1 MMTRRLVVFAVL
13 CTAVGCSSPS
23 KTTNNNNESTDEG
36 CEALQVGVTMVCVST
51 CGGGNGNSNPNIQNY
66 DVGSGDPIFDG
77 GSNAPPPPD
86 FGNERPAP
94 DLGEPDFGPPP
105 DFGTPD
111 MGEPPD
117 MTGHDGG
124 WPPADAEFEYAD
136 FCQLTLNADGTISEW
151 HGDNEE
157 FGTWSCSDGVVR
169 VDNQFS
175 GRDSYVLG
183 DDGCL
188 QGSAYNYR

>member
-1 MMTRRLVVFAVL
+1 MKTRRWVVVAALFAS
-13 CTAVGCSSPS
+13 VGCSSPS
-23 KTTNNNNESTDEG
+23 KSANNDNNDSQDDG
-36 CEALQVGVTMVCVST
+36 CEALQVGVTMECVSA
-51 CGGGNGNSNPNIQNY
+51 CGGGSGGPTPNIGNV
-66 DVGSGDPIFDG
+66 DAGSSDPIFDG

-105 DFGTPD
+105 DFGTPPD
-111 MGEPPD
+111 MGV
-117 MTGHDGG
+117 THDAGG
-124 WPPADAEFEYAD
+124 PPADAGFEFAD
-136 FCQLTLNADGTISEW
+136 FCELTLNADGTISEW

-157 FGTWSCSDGVVR
+157 LGTWSCSDGVVR

-188 QGSAYNYR
+188 QGSAYNYK